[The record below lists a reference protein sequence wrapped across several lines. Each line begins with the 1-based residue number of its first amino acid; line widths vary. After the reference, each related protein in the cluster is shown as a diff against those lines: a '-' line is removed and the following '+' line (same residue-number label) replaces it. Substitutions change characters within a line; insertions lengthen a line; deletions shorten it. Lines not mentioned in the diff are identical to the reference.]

1 MIVGTLAHSDGFCGG
16 RARSWLG
23 CNVLAARKCQQ
34 QAATEDH
41 AAVQIEQIRVHED
54 SFCHGQERLVISGRL
69 V

>member
-23 CNVLAARKCQQ
+23 CDVLAARKCQQ

-41 AAVQIEQIRVHED
+41 AAVQIEQI
-54 SFCHGQERLVISGRL
+54 
-69 V
+69 